1 MRLTGDRL
9 RLSRDGRPSNPWRL
23 VALSVLIT
31 MGVLLL
37 WLYETGRV
45 QPLFLPTYT
54 PTRTALSYAEEG
66 TTYFSA
72 GDLRGAIEAYQNAV
86 QVDPGD
92 ARLWAE
98 LARIQAYSSALL
110 TTADQRRARLAEARE
125 SADRAIDANPEDS
138 FAHAI
143 RTLAYDWSASGEQ
156 SIEGQSR
163 REEFL
168 NAAQTAAARA
178 LQLDP
183 GNGLALAFYAEV
195 LVDQQKFAQ
204 AIDVATLAVAQA
216 DDQDPF
222 SMDIHRVY
230 ATVLESDA
238 QYRLAIEEY
247 LRAAE
252 IAPNF
257 TYLYLL
263 IGANYRQL
271 RDIDHA
277 LEYFERAVRINE
289 QIHVEDPTPYL
300 AIGKTYLQ
308 QGEFFIAAINIEHAL
323 AIDSQNPDIYGRL
336 GIVFFKARN
345 YESAVVALQCAV
357 DGCSQE
363 VSRML
368 LCQYVYDCDSAAD
381 QGQEYGVEVS
391 GLSLGDD
398 SLEYYYTY
406 GSVLVYFRD
415 TAEFPNAC
423 TDAERVFQQLL
434 ATYPEDSTVYGT
446 VSGIVSENRSLCAG
460 GGLPTTQ
467 TPGPT
472 PNP

>member
-31 MGVLLL
+31 MGVLLI
-37 WLYETGRV
+37 WLHETGRV

-54 PTRTALSYAEEG
+54 PTRTALSYADEG
-66 TTYFSA
+66 ETAFSA
-72 GDLRGAIEAYQNAV
+72 GDLQGAIDAYGNAV
-86 QVDPGD
+86 QIDPGD

-98 LARIQAYSSALL
+98 LARIQAYSSALR
-110 TTADQRRARLAEARE
+110 TTADERRARLAEARE
-125 SADRAIDANPEDS
+125 SADRAIEANPDDS

-143 RTLAYDWSASGEQ
+143 RTLVYDWSASAEE
-156 SIEGQSR
+156 SIQGQSQ

-168 NAAQTAAARA
+168 TIAQAAAARA

-183 GNGLALAFYAEV
+183 GNALAMAFKAEV
-195 LVDQQKFAQ
+195 LVDQQQFELAYG
-204 AIDVATLAVAQA
+204 VAADAVAHA

-230 ATVLESDA
+230 ATVLESVA

-271 RDIDHA
+271 QDIDHA
-277 LEYFERAVRINE
+277 LEYFERAARINE
-289 QIHVEDPTPYL
+289 QIRVLDPTPYL

-323 AIDSQNPDIYGRL
+323 AIDPQNPDIYGRL

-363 VSRML
+363 VSRTL
-368 LCQYVYDCDSAAD
+368 LCQYVFDCDSATD

-434 ATYPEDSTVYGT
+434 ATYPEDDT
-446 VSGIVSENRSLCAG
+446 VSVIVSDNRSLCAG
-460 GGLPTTQ
+460 GGPPASPIPSPTA
-467 TPGPT
+467 TP
-472 PNP
+472 

>member
-31 MGVLLL
+31 MGVLLI
-37 WLYETGRV
+37 WLHETGRV

-54 PTRTALSYAEEG
+54 PTRTALSYADEG
-66 TTYFSA
+66 ETAFSA
-72 GDLRGAIEAYQNAV
+72 GDLQGAIDAYGNAV
-86 QVDPGD
+86 QIDPGD

-98 LARIQAYSSALL
+98 LARIQAYSSALR
-110 TTADQRRARLAEARE
+110 TTADERRARLAEARE
-125 SADRAIDANPEDS
+125 SADRAIEANPDDS

-143 RTLAYDWSASGEQ
+143 RTLVYDWSASAEE
-156 SIEGQSR
+156 SIQGQSQ

-168 NAAQTAAARA
+168 TIAQAAAARA

-183 GNGLALAFYAEV
+183 GNALAMAFKAEV
-195 LVDQQKFAQ
+195 LVDQQQFELAYG
-204 AIDVATLAVAQA
+204 VAADAVAHA

-271 RDIDHA
+271 QDIDHA
-277 LEYFERAVRINE
+277 LEYFERAARINE
-289 QIHVEDPTPYL
+289 QIRVLDPTPYL

-323 AIDSQNPDIYGRL
+323 AIDRQNPDIYGRL

-363 VSRML
+363 VSRTL
-368 LCQYVYDCDSAAD
+368 LCQYVFDCDSATD

-434 ATYPEDSTVYGT
+434 ATYPEDDT
-446 VSGIVSENRSLCAG
+446 VSVIVSDNRSLCAG
-460 GGLPTTQ
+460 GGPPASPIPSPTA
-467 TPGPT
+467 TP
-472 PNP
+472 

>member
-31 MGVLLL
+31 MGVLLI
-37 WLYETGRV
+37 WLHETGRV

-54 PTRTALSYAEEG
+54 PTRTALSYADEG
-66 TTYFSA
+66 ETAFSA
-72 GDLRGAIEAYQNAV
+72 GDLQGAIDAYGNAV
-86 QVDPGD
+86 QIDPGD

-98 LARIQAYSSALL
+98 LARIQAYSSALR
-110 TTADQRRARLAEARE
+110 TTADERRARLAEARE
-125 SADRAIDANPEDS
+125 SADRAIEANPDDS

-143 RTLAYDWSASGEQ
+143 RTLVYDWSASAEE
-156 SIEGQSR
+156 SIQGQSQ

-168 NAAQTAAARA
+168 TIAQAAAARA

-183 GNGLALAFYAEV
+183 GNALAMAFKAEV
-195 LVDQQKFAQ
+195 LVDQQQFELAYG
-204 AIDVATLAVAQA
+204 VAADAVAHA

-230 ATVLESDA
+230 ATVLESVA

-271 RDIDHA
+271 QDIDHA
-277 LEYFERAVRINE
+277 LEYFERAARINE
-289 QIHVEDPTPYL
+289 QIRVLDPTPYL

-323 AIDSQNPDIYGRL
+323 AIDRQNPDIYGRL

-363 VSRML
+363 VSRTL
-368 LCQYVYDCDSAAD
+368 LCQYVFDCDSATD

-434 ATYPEDSTVYGT
+434 ATYPEDDT
-446 VSGIVSENRSLCAG
+446 VSVIVSDNRSLCAG
-460 GGLPTTQ
+460 GGPPASPIPSPTA
-467 TPGPT
+467 TP
-472 PNP
+472 

>member
-23 VALSVLIT
+23 VALSALIT
-31 MGVLLL
+31 MGVLLI
-37 WLYETGRV
+37 WLHETGLV

-54 PTRTALSYAEEG
+54 PTRTALSYADEG
-66 TTYFSA
+66 ETAFSA
-72 GDLRGAIEAYQNAV
+72 GDLQGAIDAYGNAV
-86 QVDPGD
+86 QIDPGD

-98 LARIQAYSSALL
+98 LARIQAYSSALR
-110 TTADQRRARLAEARE
+110 TTADERRARLAEARE
-125 SADRAIDANPEDS
+125 SADRAIEANPDDS

-143 RTLAYDWSASGEQ
+143 RTLVYDWSASAEE
-156 SIEGQSR
+156 SIQGQSQ

-168 NAAQTAAARA
+168 TIAQAAAARA

-183 GNGLALAFYAEV
+183 GNALAMAFKAEV
-195 LVDQQKFAQ
+195 LVDQQQFELAYG
-204 AIDVATLAVAQA
+204 VAADAVAHA

-230 ATVLESDA
+230 ATVLESVA

-271 RDIDHA
+271 QDIDHA
-277 LEYFERAVRINE
+277 LEYFERAARINE
-289 QIHVEDPTPYL
+289 QIRVLDPTPYL

-323 AIDSQNPDIYGRL
+323 AIDRQNPDIYGRL

-363 VSRML
+363 VSRTL
-368 LCQYVYDCDSAAD
+368 LCQYVFDCDSATD

-434 ATYPEDSTVYGT
+434 ATYPEDDT
-446 VSGIVSENRSLCAG
+446 VSVIVSDNRSLCAG
-460 GGLPTTQ
+460 GGPPASPIPSPTA
-467 TPGPT
+467 TP
-472 PNP
+472 

>member
-31 MGVLLL
+31 MGVLLI
-37 WLYETGRV
+37 WLHETGRV

-54 PTRTALSYAEEG
+54 PTRTALSYADEG
-66 TTYFSA
+66 ETAFSA
-72 GDLRGAIEAYQNAV
+72 GDLQGAIDAYGNAV
-86 QVDPGD
+86 QIDPGD

-98 LARIQAYSSALL
+98 LARIQAYSSALR
-110 TTADQRRARLAEARE
+110 TTADERRARLAEARE
-125 SADRAIDANPEDS
+125 SADRAIEANPDDS

-143 RTLAYDWSASGEQ
+143 RTLVYDWSASAEE
-156 SIEGQSR
+156 SIQGQSQ

-168 NAAQTAAARA
+168 TIAQAAAARA

-183 GNGLALAFYAEV
+183 GNALAMAFKAEV
-195 LVDQQKFAQ
+195 LVDQQQFELAYG
-204 AIDVATLAVAQA
+204 VAADAVAHA

-230 ATVLESDA
+230 ATVLESVA

-271 RDIDHA
+271 QDIDHA
-277 LEYFERAVRINE
+277 LEYFERAARINE
-289 QIHVEDPTPYL
+289 QIRVLDPTPYL

-323 AIDSQNPDIYGRL
+323 AIDPQNPDIYGRL

-363 VSRML
+363 VSRTL
-368 LCQYVYDCDSAAD
+368 LCQYVFDCDSATD

-434 ATYPEDSTVYGT
+434 ATYPEDDT
-446 VSGIVSENRSLCAG
+446 VSVIVSDNRSLCAG
-460 GGLPTTQ
+460 GGPPASPIPSPSA
-467 TPGPT
+467 TP
-472 PNP
+472 

>member
-9 RLSRDGRPSNPWRL
+9 RLSRDERSSNPWRL
-23 VALSVLIT
+23 VTLIVLIAA
-31 MGVLLL
+31 GVLLI
-37 WLYETGRV
+37 WLKETGRV

-66 TTYFSA
+66 ATYFSA
-72 GDLRGAIEAYQNAV
+72 GDLAGAIGAYQNAV
-86 QVDPGD
+86 QIAPDD
-92 ARLWAE
+92 SRLWAE
-98 LARIQAYSSALL
+98 LARIQTYSSALL
-110 TTADQRRARLAEARE
+110 TTAEERRGRLAEARD
-125 SADRAIDANPEDS
+125 SADRAVEANPEDG
-138 FAHAI
+138 FAQAI
-143 RTLAYDWSASGEQ
+143 RTLVYDWSASAEE
-156 SIEGQSR
+156 SIQGQSQ

-168 NAAQTAAARA
+168 NIAQTAAARA

-183 GNGLALAFYAEV
+183 GNGLALAFHAEV

-204 AIDVATLAVAQA
+204 AVDVATQAVAQA

-222 SMDIHRVY
+222 SMDIYRVY
-230 ATVLESDA
+230 ATVLENNG

-271 RDIDHA
+271 QDIDQA

-308 QGEFFIAAINIEHAL
+308 QGEFFVAAINIEHAL
-323 AIDSQNPDIYGRL
+323 AIDPQNPDIYGRL

-363 VSRML
+363 VSQTL
-368 LCQYVYDCDSAAD
+368 LCQYVYSCDTEPD
-381 QGQEYGVEVS
+381 QGLQHAVEVS
-391 GLSLGDD
+391 GLTLGDD

-406 GSVLVYFRD
+406 GSVLTYFRD

-423 TDAERVFQQLL
+423 ADSERVFQQLM
-434 ATYPEDSTVYGT
+434 ATYGDDPV
-446 VSGIVSENRSLCAG
+446 VSGIATESRALCTAGDLTSTPAPSL
-460 GGLPTTQ
+460 
-467 TPGPT
+467 T

>member
-23 VALSVLIT
+23 VALGVLIT
-31 MGVLLL
+31 MGVLLI
-37 WLYETGRV
+37 WLHETGRV

-66 TTYFSA
+66 KTYFSA

-86 QVDPGD
+86 QIDPGD

-98 LARIQAYSSALL
+98 LARIQTYSSALL
-110 TTADQRRARLAEARE
+110 TTADQRRERLTEARAA
-125 SADRAIDANPEDS
+125 ADRAIEIDPEDS

-143 RTLAYDWSASGEQ
+143 RTLVYDWSASAEE
-156 SIEGQSR
+156 SIEGQSQ

-168 NAAQTAAARA
+168 NTAQTAAARA

-195 LVDQQKFAQ
+195 QLDQQVFDQ
-204 AIDVATLAVAQA
+204 AILLATQAVAQA

-271 RDIDHA
+271 RDIERA
-277 LEYFERAVRINE
+277 LEYFERAARINE
-289 QIHVEDPTPYL
+289 QIRVLDPTPYL
-300 AIGKTYLQ
+300 AIGKTYSQ

-323 AIDSQNPDIYGRL
+323 AIDPQNPDIYGRL

-357 DGCSQE
+357 DGCSAE
-363 VSRML
+363 VSQTL
-368 LCQYVYDCDSAAD
+368 LCQYVFECGTGTD
-381 QGQEYGVEVS
+381 QGQQYGVEVT
-391 GLSLGDD
+391 GLNLGDA

-434 ATYPEDSTVYGT
+434 ATYTEDSTVYGT
-446 VSGIVSENRSLCAG
+446 VSGIVSENRLLCAG

>member
-125 SADRAIDANPEDS
+125 SADRAIEANPEDS

-289 QIHVEDPTPYL
+289 QMHVEDPTPYL

-368 LCQYVYDCDSAAD
+368 LCQYVYDCDSATD

-434 ATYPEDSTVYGT
+434 ATYPEDPT
-446 VSGIVSENRSLCAG
+446 VSGIVSENRLLCAG
-460 GGLPTTQ
+460 GGTPVSSIPSPTA
-467 TPGPT
+467 TP
-472 PNP
+472 